1 MLSWHASF
9 MRWPRF
15 EPWMQKD
22 GRSLLCEQKAENAPL
37 NNFSLGGIC
46 WSCFWQYCSCTW
58 WKAFCH
64 VEAMSVYWD
73 LAMFLFF
80 CFFSNA
86 ADNHRTPCPMIFLD
100 FPCAICTSQARTF
113 LPGTWKD
120 CPCHQD
126 SWDVWQ
132 AIDPN
137 LGVGLT
143 CYNHNDMRGDV
154 HDVTIS

>member
-73 LAMFLFF
+73 LANVFVFLFF
-80 CFFSNA
+80 FQMQQTTIEHLVPLFSW
-86 ADNHRTPCPMIFLD
+86 IFLVQ
-100 FPCAICTSQARTF
+100 SARAKPEPFRHLERLSLSPRF
-113 LPGTWKD
+113 LGRLAGNWPKSG
-120 CPCHQD
+120 CGPHMLQP
-126 SWDVWQ
+126 Q
-132 AIDPN
+132 R
-137 LGVGLT
+137 
-143 CYNHNDMRGDV
+143 H
-154 HDVTIS
+154 